1 MNKEFI
7 RDFPVKD
14 LIPYERNPRVNKH
27 AVESL
32 AKAIQRVGNNDP
44 IEVNEQNV
52 ILCGHTRKM
61 ALDKLGIKKTDIIV
75 ISGLT
80 EDQQREYRITN
91 NKTGEIADWDFD
103 ILEADFT
110 HEQLYEFGFDLKD
123 LTRPDVVEDE
133 APPVPE
139 TPRTVR
145 GDIYTLGRHR
155 VMCGDSTMI
164 DDVDKLMDG
173 ENANL
178 SITDPPYGIGF
189 KYNKHIDFKGDEYE
203 LFCDDWFS
211 NLEIKTIDRNIIIFS
226 GWAYNGY
233 WINKKPY
240 DIFYWI
246 VKNKHSG
253 GKNSHFRN
261 TEPVI
266 MFQRFIKQFDFD
278 FIMYDSIEKIKGV
291 GGEHTCP
298 KPVKLMID
306 FIEKASIEKNI
317 ILDVFLGSGTNLIA
331 CEQTNRICYGME
343 LDEKYCDVIVQRWV
357 NFTGGQV
364 MLNGQPVEWSKTA

>member
-1 MNKEFI
+1 MTI
-7 RDFPVKD
+7 
-14 LIPYERNPRVNKH
+14 
-27 AVESL
+27 
-32 AKAIQRVGNNDP
+32 
-44 IEVNEQNV
+44 
-52 ILCGHTRKM
+52 
-61 ALDKLGIKKTDIIV
+61 
-75 ISGLT
+75 
-80 EDQQREYRITN
+80 
-91 NKTGEIADWDFD
+91 
-103 ILEADFT
+103 
-110 HEQLYEFGFDLKD
+110 
-123 LTRPDVVEDE
+123 
-133 APPVPE
+133 
-139 TPRTVR
+139 
-145 GDIYTLGRHR
+145 
-155 VMCGDSTMI
+155 
-164 DDVDKLMDG
+164 
-173 ENANL
+173 
-178 SITDPPYGIGF
+178 PPYGIGF

-233 WINKKPY
+233 WMNKKPY

>member
-233 WINKKPY
+233 WMNKKPY